1 MHGDRLCVRLTPCAN
16 EIGSKLVLITR
27 RHDNMPAGEAFAQE
41 CHSLLTGRALISTTQ
56 NGTTRMPGYLR
67 VGSLYKAMVDFMY
80 PIPSLLRFLNLR
92 TCRPV

>member
-1 MHGDRLCVRLTPCAN
+1 
-16 EIGSKLVLITR
+16 
-27 RHDNMPAGEAFAQE
+27 MPAGEAFAQE

-80 PIPSLLRFLNLR
+80 PVSAPLRALNLR
-92 TCRPV
+92 TYLPV